1 MNIELTK
8 EQFRSL
14 LDLVYAGNWMIN
26 SNRDTETIKKYSDIE
41 SYIFSKCGEF
51 GFKGFM
57 EDDDGKC
64 YPSSRFDE
72 SGIMDYIDDYNE
84 DTTLQELAERLAYR
98 DVPHT
103 LDDDEISDFLETKY
117 ESYMHEFDENGFDNI
132 SVDLE
137 QKEDREIKL

>member
-26 SNRDTETIKKYSDIE
+26 SNRDADIVKKYSDLE
-41 SYIFSKCGEF
+41 SYVFSKCGEF
-51 GFKGFM
+51 GFKEFM
-57 EDDDGKC
+57 EDDGGTS

-84 DTTLQELAERLAYR
+84 DTTLQELAERLSYR

-103 LDDDEISDFLETKY
+103 LDDDEIGDYLEGKY
-117 ESYMHEFDENGFDNI
+117 EAYMHEFDENGFENI

-137 QKEDREIKL
+137 PKEDREIKL